1 MSRRCDIFSSCF
13 AAGAFAAFF
22 NQVWEKKRESE
33 AAYAKFQTEQQ
44 LRLSQKQHNNTI
56 RSRNDPLPEP
66 PSKRPAH
73 SQDEVNRRRS
83 LSDRQQPQ
91 PVSPK
96 SVHRMSEGTLDDS
109 EINPY
114 AVFNSV
120 RRPVDAA
127 KSSQARDSRGSGE
140 LQPYA
145 TSTPNALFL
154 SLQQGGSVPGATP
167 PSDSVWQK
175 RESKTEDLYAQVDL
189 SRKRSFRKSKDLTM
203 NDSEV
208 NLIENTLYANNNLV
222 QSQKSARD
230 TPPTTRE
237 ASPPLPKRNYDLS
250 EDFPPADN
258 RTDTLRSVDDEGYN
272 TFKNDDRKE
281 ENPYAAV
288 ADVQPRPPSIAVE
301 DPYFMRVKEKINFF
315 NNKVVLPRQDVW
327 VKMDARQ
334 GEVRSSV
341 PDLHR
346 KGSDMGAPLAQQE
359 VRSYCVAKENSVL
372 CNLPA
377 LIKKSCIYS
386 VYAAIFSVCK
396 LKSHLK
402 NK

>member
-1 MSRRCDIFSSCF
+1 MNFFDLAALLSFFCF
-13 AAGAFAAFF
+13 AAGSFAAFF
-22 NQVWEKKRESE
+22 NQVWEKKRDSE
-33 AAYAKFQTEQQ
+33 VAYAKFQTDQQ
-44 LRLSQKQHNNTI
+44 LRLSQKQQNNTI

-73 SQDEVNRRRS
+73 SEDEANRRRS
-83 LSDRQQPQ
+83 LSDRQPQ

-96 SVHRMSEGTLDDS
+96 LVNRMSEGTIDDA

-127 KSSQARDSRGSGE
+127 KSTQARDSRGSGE

-154 SLQQGGSVPGATP
+154 SLQQGGGVPGATP

-175 RESKTEDLYAQVDL
+175 RESKTEELYAQVDL

-222 QSQKSARD
+222 QAQKSARE
-230 TPPTTRE
+230 TPPTTCE
-237 ASPPLPKRNYDLS
+237 ATPPLPKRNYDLS
-250 EDFPPADN
+250 EDFPPADS

-288 ADVQPRPPSIAVE
+288 ADLQPRPPSIAVE
-301 DPYFMRVKEKINFF
+301 DPYFLRVKEKIDFF
-315 NNKVVLPRQDVW
+315 NNKVVMPRQDVW
-327 VKMDARQ
+327 VKMDCQ
-334 GEVRSSV
+334 EYTGERFE
-341 PDLHR
+341 R
-346 KGSDMGAPLAQQE
+346 KW
-359 VRSYCVAKENSVL
+359 
-372 CNLPA
+372 
-377 LIKKSCIYS
+377 
-386 VYAAIFSVCK
+386 
-396 LKSHLK
+396 
-402 NK
+402 

>member
-1 MSRRCDIFSSCF
+1 
-13 AAGAFAAFF
+13 
-22 NQVWEKKRESE
+22 
-33 AAYAKFQTEQQ
+33 
-44 LRLSQKQHNNTI
+44 
-56 RSRNDPLPEP
+56 
-66 PSKRPAH
+66 
-73 SQDEVNRRRS
+73 
-83 LSDRQQPQ
+83 
-91 PVSPK
+91 
-96 SVHRMSEGTLDDS
+96 MSEGTLDDA

-120 RRPVDAA
+120 KRPVDAA
-127 KSSQARDSRGSGE
+127 KNNQARDSKGSGE

-154 SLQQGGSVPGATP
+154 SLQQGGGVPGATP

-222 QSQKSARD
+222 QSQKSARE

-250 EDFPPADN
+250 EDFPAADS

-301 DPYFMRVKEKINFF
+301 DPYFLRVKEKIDFF

-359 VRSYCVAKENSVL
+359 VKTYCATKPLRSLICLCWLKRAAFTWCMPRSLTLFFRCANWNRIQRIKKIKTTAAKSPKWNNRCVVGGWGVVYCYINVRSKLEENTAYTL
-372 CNLPA
+372 GKPA
-377 LIKKSCIYS
+377 L
-386 VYAAIFSVCK
+386 FE
-396 LKSHLK
+396 
-402 NK
+402 

>member
-1 MSRRCDIFSSCF
+1 
-13 AAGAFAAFF
+13 
-22 NQVWEKKRESE
+22 
-33 AAYAKFQTEQQ
+33 
-44 LRLSQKQHNNTI
+44 
-56 RSRNDPLPEP
+56 
-66 PSKRPAH
+66 
-73 SQDEVNRRRS
+73 
-83 LSDRQQPQ
+83 
-91 PVSPK
+91 
-96 SVHRMSEGTLDDS
+96 MSEGTIDDA

-120 RRPVDAA
+120 RRPVDTA
-127 KSSQARDSRGSGE
+127 KRDQARDSRGSGE

-154 SLQQGGSVPGATP
+154 SLQQGGGVPGATP

-175 RESKTEDLYAQVDL
+175 RESKTEELYAQVDL

-230 TPPTTRE
+230 TPPTTCE
-237 ASPPLPKRNYDLS
+237 ATPPLPKRNYDLS
-250 EDFPPADN
+250 EDFPPADS

-301 DPYFMRVKEKINFF
+301 DPYFLRVKEKIDFF
-315 NNKVVLPRQDVW
+315 NNKVVMPRQDVW

-341 PDLHR
+341 PDLHT
-346 KGSDMGAPLAQQE
+346 KGSNMGAPLAQQE
-359 VRSYCVAKENSVL
+359 VKTYFVTKDTSPVSNLASPKRLAFTVSMRRCLKLSFRCANRNSRYQENRKTK
-372 CNLPA
+372 LP
-377 LIKKSCIYS
+377 
-386 VYAAIFSVCK
+386 
-396 LKSHLK
+396 
-402 NK
+402 

>member
-1 MSRRCDIFSSCF
+1 
-13 AAGAFAAFF
+13 
-22 NQVWEKKRESE
+22 
-33 AAYAKFQTEQQ
+33 
-44 LRLSQKQHNNTI
+44 
-56 RSRNDPLPEP
+56 
-66 PSKRPAH
+66 
-73 SQDEVNRRRS
+73 
-83 LSDRQQPQ
+83 
-91 PVSPK
+91 
-96 SVHRMSEGTLDDS
+96 MSEGMLDDA

-120 RRPVDAA
+120 KRPVDVAR
-127 KSSQARDSRGSGE
+127 SNQARDSGGSGE

-154 SLQQGGSVPGATP
+154 SLQQSGGVPGATP
-167 PSDSVWQK
+167 PTDSVWQK

-222 QSQKSARD
+222 QSQKSARE
-230 TPPTTRE
+230 TPPPARE
-237 ASPPLPKRNYDLS
+237 ASPPLPKRNYDLR
-250 EDFPPADN
+250 EEFPPADS

-301 DPYFMRVKEKINFF
+301 DPYFMRVKDKIEFF
-315 NNKVVLPRQDVW
+315 NNRVVFPRQDVW
-327 VKMDARQ
+327 VRMDAARQ

-346 KGSDMGAPLAQQE
+346 KGTDMGAPLAQQE
-359 VRSYCVAKENSVL
+359 VGIYCVTKETSVD
-372 CNLPA
+372 CNLTV
-377 LIKKSCIYS
+377 LYLQC
-386 VYAAIFSVCK
+386 
-396 LKSHLK
+396 
-402 NK
+402 

>member
-1 MSRRCDIFSSCF
+1 M
-13 AAGAFAAFF
+13 
-22 NQVWEKKRESE
+22 
-33 AAYAKFQTEQQ
+33 
-44 LRLSQKQHNNTI
+44 SQKQQNNTI

-73 SQDEVNRRRS
+73 IEDEFNRRLS
-83 LSDRQQPQ
+83 LSDRQQQ

-96 SVHRMSEGTLDDS
+96 LVNRMSEGTIDDA

-154 SLQQGGSVPGATP
+154 SLQQGGGVPGATP
-167 PSDSVWQK
+167 PSDGAWQK
-175 RESKTEDLYAQVDL
+175 RESKTEELYAQVDL

-208 NLIENTLYANNNLV
+208 NLIENTLYANNNLM
-222 QSQKSARD
+222 QSQKSARE

-237 ASPPLPKRNYDLS
+237 ATPPLPKRNYDLR
-250 EDFPPADN
+250 EDFPPADSG
-258 RTDTLRSVDDEGYN
+258 TDTLRSVDDEGYN
-272 TFKNDDRKE
+272 TFKNNDRKE

-301 DPYFMRVKEKINFF
+301 DPYFLRVKEKIDFF
-315 NNKVVLPRQDVW
+315 NNKVVMPRQDVW

-359 VRSYCVAKENSVL
+359 VK
-372 CNLPA
+372 
-377 LIKKSCIYS
+377 I
-386 VYAAIFSVCK
+386 
-396 LKSHLK
+396 
-402 NK
+402 

>member
-1 MSRRCDIFSSCF
+1 
-13 AAGAFAAFF
+13 
-22 NQVWEKKRESE
+22 
-33 AAYAKFQTEQQ
+33 
-44 LRLSQKQHNNTI
+44 
-56 RSRNDPLPEP
+56 
-66 PSKRPAH
+66 
-73 SQDEVNRRRS
+73 
-83 LSDRQQPQ
+83 
-91 PVSPK
+91 
-96 SVHRMSEGTLDDS
+96 MSEGTIDDA

-127 KSSQARDSRGSGE
+127 KRDQARDSRGSGE

-154 SLQQGGSVPGATP
+154 SLQQGGGVPGATP

-175 RESKTEDLYAQVDL
+175 RESKTEELYAQVDL

-230 TPPTTRE
+230 TPPTTCE
-237 ASPPLPKRNYDLS
+237 ATPPLPKRNYDLS
-250 EDFPPADN
+250 EDFPPADS

-301 DPYFMRVKEKINFF
+301 DPYFLRVKEKIDFF
-315 NNKVVLPRQDVW
+315 NNKVVMPRQDVW

-341 PDLHR
+341 PDLHT
-346 KGSDMGAPLAQQE
+346 KGSDVGAPLAQQE
-359 VRSYCVAKENSVL
+359 VKTYFVTKDTSPVSNLASPKRLAFTVSMRRCLKLSFRCANRNFRYQENRKTK
-372 CNLPA
+372 LP
-377 LIKKSCIYS
+377 
-386 VYAAIFSVCK
+386 
-396 LKSHLK
+396 
-402 NK
+402 